1 MHDASSPLPAESS
14 GVEPDS
20 GSASKIIGNAEAME
34 AYLYAHIPLAA
45 AMGVRVREAG
55 IGSTVLE
62 APLEPNRNHRATAF
76 GGSLSA
82 LAILAGWTVV
92 NCVLRARDIAGSIV
106 IQRSRQHFAE
116 PVAEAFRAVCEGP
129 TPAAMAR
136 FIEGVERYGKGRI
149 RLRVAIHTAD
159 DRHTGT
165 FEGDYVVDASGA

>member
-1 MHDASSPLPAESS
+1 MMHDASSSLPKENTADNN
-14 GVEPDS
+14 P
-20 GSASKIIGNAEAME
+20 ASNLIGNAEAME
-34 AYLYAHIPLAA
+34 VYLHTHIPLAA

-55 IGSTVLE
+55 VGSTILE

-106 IQRSRQHFAE
+106 IQRSRQHFSE

-136 FIEGVERYGKGRI
+136 FIESVESYGKGRL
-149 RLRVAIHTAD
+149 RLRVAIHTD
-159 DRHTGT
+159 NRHTGT
-165 FEGDYVVDASGA
+165 FEGDYVVDATGV